1 MSIAFSYVA
10 RACSPIDLQLEKL
23 CYNSETKGSQSCFTI
38 IHHQENQRMK
48 TVLIGGGTGL
58 VGTRMS
64 QLLRENGYE
73 VRHLSR
79 TRNLDAEFPAYHWD
93 TKTMEIDADALKNVD
108 YVVNLA
114 GAGIADKRWTKERK
128 KLIIESRTQTTDLL
142 RGYIERGDLKPKA
155 FISASA
161 VGYYGNRG
169 NDLMTEDAAPGDGF
183 LSQSVILW
191 EDAVKMIEDTGLRTV
206 RIRTGIVLSKQGGA
220 MPELM
225 KTFPIGVG
233 AYFGSGDAYYSWVHI
248 DDIAKI
254 HIYAME
260 NEKLH
265 GIYNAVAPNPS
276 RMKEMVMQM
285 KEAYSRPVLVM
296 PAPEF
301 GIKLAFGEL
310 SHTVLD
316 STRVSSEKLE
326 KSGFKFEFPELLPAL
341 QDILKREV

>member
-1 MSIAFSYVA
+1 M
-10 RACSPIDLQLEKL
+10 P
-23 CYNSETKGSQSCFTI
+23 
-38 IHHQENQRMK
+38 

-58 VGTRMS
+58 VGSRMS
-64 QLLRENGYE
+64 QMLREKGYE

-79 TRNLDAEFPAYHWD
+79 KRNLQAEFPAYHWD
-93 TKTMEIDADALKNVD
+93 TEQMEIDADAMNEVD

-114 GAGIADKRWTKERK
+114 GAGIADKRWTDERK
-128 KLIIESRTQTTDLL
+128 KLIIESRTKTTDLL
-142 RGYIERGDLKPKA
+142 RKYIENGTLKPKA

-169 NDLMTEDAAPGDGF
+169 KDLMLEGDAPGDGF

-191 EDAVKMIEDTGLRTV
+191 EDAVKIIEETGLRTV
-206 RIRTGIVLSKQGGA
+206 RVRTGIVLSQQGGA

-233 AYFGSGDAYYSWVHI
+233 AYFGSGEAYYSWVHI
-248 DDIAKI
+248 DDIARI

-260 NEKLH
+260 NESLH
-265 GIYNAVAPNPS
+265 GLYNAVAPNPAQ
-276 RMKEMVMQM
+276 MKEMVMKM
-285 KEAYSRPVLVM
+285 KKAYSGPVLVM

-316 STRVSSEKLE
+316 STRVSSQKIEE
-326 KSGFKFEFPELLPAL
+326 AGFEFEFPELLPAL
-341 QDILKREV
+341 EDIMARKV

>member
-1 MSIAFSYVA
+1 M
-10 RACSPIDLQLEKL
+10 P
-23 CYNSETKGSQSCFTI
+23 
-38 IHHQENQRMK
+38 

-58 VGTRMS
+58 VGSRMS
-64 QLLRENGYE
+64 QMLKEKDYE

-79 TRNLDAEFPAYHWD
+79 TRNLQAEFPAYHWD
-93 TKTMEIDADALKNVD
+93 TKKMEIDEDALIGVD

-114 GAGIADKRWTKERK
+114 GAGIADKRWTDARK
-128 KLIIESRTQTTDLL
+128 KLIIESRTKTTDLL
-142 RGYIERGDLKPKA
+142 RKYIENGDLKPKV
-155 FISASA
+155 FVSASA

-169 NDLMTEDAAPGDGF
+169 NDLMMEEEAPGDGF

-206 RIRTGIVLSKQGGA
+206 RLRTGIVMSTQGGA

-225 KTFPIGVG
+225 KTFPLGVG
-233 AYFGSGDAYYSWVHI
+233 AYFGSGKAYYSWVHI
-248 DDIAKI
+248 DDIARL

-260 NEKLH
+260 NENLH
-265 GIYNAVAPNPS
+265 GAYNGVAPNPAQ
-276 RMKEMVMQM
+276 MKEMVMKM
-285 KEAYSRPVLVM
+285 KEAYGRPVLVM

-316 STRVSSEKLE
+316 STRVSSQKIEE
-326 KSGFKFEFPELLPAL
+326 AGFDFEFPDLLPAL
-341 QDILKREV
+341 KDIMARKV

>member
-1 MSIAFSYVA
+1 M
-10 RACSPIDLQLEKL
+10 P
-23 CYNSETKGSQSCFTI
+23 
-38 IHHQENQRMK
+38 

-58 VGTRMS
+58 VGNRMS
-64 QLLRENGYE
+64 QILKAKGYE

-93 TKTMEIDADALKNVD
+93 TKKMIIDEDALENVD

-114 GAGIADKRWTKERK
+114 GAGIAEKRWTEARK
-128 KLIIESRTQTTDLL
+128 KLIIDSRTKTTDLIRQYL
-142 RGYIERGDLKPKA
+142 ESGALKPKA

-169 NDLMTEDAAPGDGF
+169 NDLMTEDDAPGDGF

-206 RIRTGIVLSKQGGA
+206 RLRTGIVLSKQGGA

-233 AYFGSGDAYYSWVHI
+233 AYFGNGKAYYSWVHI
-248 DDIAKI
+248 DDIANL

-260 NEKLH
+260 NENLH
-265 GIYNAVAPNPS
+265 GAYNGVAPNPAQ
-276 RMKEMVMQM
+276 MKEMVMQM
-285 KEAYSRPVLVM
+285 KEAYSGPVLVM

-316 STRVSSEKLE
+316 STRVSSKKIEKA
-326 KSGFKFEFPELLPAL
+326 GFEFKFPELLPAL
-341 QDILKREV
+341 KDIMTREV